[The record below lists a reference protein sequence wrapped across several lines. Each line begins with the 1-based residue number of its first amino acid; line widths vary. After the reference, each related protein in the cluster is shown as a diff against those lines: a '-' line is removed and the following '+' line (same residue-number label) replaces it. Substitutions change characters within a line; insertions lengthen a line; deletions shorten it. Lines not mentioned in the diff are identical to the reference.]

1 MGSCSRQPTRG
12 DADQNKYIRMIVSR
26 LFSEAR
32 TLQVALRRN
41 YGASAVLFN
50 KAADPIQQLFVDKIR
65 EYDAKAKEQGSG
77 LVDSTPDVEKRLQQE
92 LDKVA
97 RQYGGGA
104 GVDMTAFPT
113 FEFKDPVIDPLA

>member
-1 MGSCSRQPTRG
+1 MGSSSRQSYDDDIQRR
-12 DADQNKYIRMIVSR
+12 KIRMIVSR

-41 YGASAVLFN
+41 YGATSVLFN
-50 KAADPIQQLFVDKIR
+50 TAVDPVQQLFIDKIR
-65 EYDAKAKEQGSG
+65 EYDAKATEQGTG
-77 LVDSTPDVEKRLQQE
+77 LVDASPEVEKRLQQE

-97 RQYGGGA
+97 KQYGGGA